1 MNTSNTPIEIERK
14 FLISMPSTKALE
26 RIEGTRKKQ
35 ITQTYLVSEQ
45 NITAR
50 VRKIVENERT
60 TYVKTEKSK
69 ISSLSHYENEF
80 EITKEQYETELT
92 LKDINKKPI
101 EKVRYCIPYSNH
113 ILEIDIYPFW
123 NDRAIL
129 EIELCDENERFDIP
143 EYIRVIKEVSDD
155 KRYKNTNLAK
165 EIPLEDMG

>member
-1 MNTSNTPIEIERK
+1 MNTQNTPIEIERK
-14 FLISMPSTKALE
+14 FLISIPSTKMLEAL
-26 RIEGTRKKQ
+26 EGTRKKQ
-35 ITQTYLVSEQ
+35 ITQTYFVSTQ

-50 VRKIVENERT
+50 VRKIVENEKT

-80 EITKEQYETELT
+80 EITKEQYENELASR
-92 LKDINKKPI
+92 DINKNPI
-101 EKVRYCIPYSNH
+101 EKVRYCIPYNNH

-129 EIELCDENERFDIP
+129 EIELRCENESFDIP
-143 EYIRVIKEVSDD
+143 EYIKVIKEVSDD

-165 EIPLEDMG
+165 EIPLDDIG